1 MGRWSN
7 IWVQE
12 NKLGPVKTCTGHFL
26 EPKGT
31 SELMQSH
38 PLRENQSER
47 ACANLCY
54 SVFSQ
59 KNEAHLNPKT
69 CLNKKRLIK
78 FFGYTDAIYSK
89 HFRIY
94 PRILRILSHW
104 ILVALTIKVWNGVSC
119 VRRYN
124 FMNLFCSTEDNVN
137 IDLIISTLVLIISTK
152 IWVTYDNYTRQ
163 GDMGFPEMSKTLPL
177 PKGHS
182 AANFQA
188 SLEHTLLSLF

>member
-1 MGRWSN
+1 
-7 IWVQE
+7 
-12 NKLGPVKTCTGHFL
+12 
-26 EPKGT
+26 
-31 SELMQSH
+31 MQSH

-59 KNEAHLNPKT
+59 KNEAHLIPKT

-78 FFGYTDAIYSK
+78 FFGYTDAIYSM

-94 PRILRILSHW
+94 RSILRILCHW
-104 ILVALTIKVWNGVSC
+104 ILVALTIKVWNGVSY
-119 VRRYN
+119 VRRCN

-137 IDLIISTLVLIISTK
+137 IDLILVLIISTK

-163 GDMGFPEMSKTLPL
+163 GDMRFPKMSKTLLL

-182 AANFQA
+182 AANFKA
-188 SLEHTLLSLF
+188 SLEHTLLSSF